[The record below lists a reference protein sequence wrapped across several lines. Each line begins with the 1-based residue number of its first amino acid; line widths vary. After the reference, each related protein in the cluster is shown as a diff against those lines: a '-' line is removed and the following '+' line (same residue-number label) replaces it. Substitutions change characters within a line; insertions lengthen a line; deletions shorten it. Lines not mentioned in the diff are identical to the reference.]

1 MTELIPYGY
10 QEEAI
15 TFATTRTGSVIA
27 DECGLGKTLVAVEA
41 AKRLRKFKPWRCLV
55 LCPPSLVAQWVKFI
69 SEQDDGGPLIYAPSR
84 LPLDY
89 KLYAGWFVNDY
100 YALYNDAA
108 RERMQK
114 VLWDLIILDEA
125 HRIKNR
131 QAKISKYCK
140 QLNKVRSICLT
151 ATPMEAGAVD
161 LWSILN
167 FIDRPAY
174 PAFHR
179 WVHKH
184 LKVTDNYWGGKKYGD
199 PLDET
204 AFGQQV
210 APYILRRTKKEVVP
224 ELPARIDIP
233 QRVDMLPDQLAAYT
247 DIKNSDDILVD
258 VEDQTLLIQNVL
270 TLITR
275 LQQVSTDPS
284 LIGLKAES
292 GKLLWLKEFFDDH
305 PNERVVV
312 FTRFRNTAL
321 NLSHIYGAAHIVGG
335 SISQDFHEDTFDRVF
350 GTIDAMGEGLNLQR
364 ASTAIF
370 LEGHWSTTKM
380 TQALDRIHRVN
391 ILEPKNVYLLNSCR
405 EDIIVYKAI
414 TKKWSKQELVYQYL
428 HG

>member
-15 TFATTRTGSVIA
+15 AFATSRRGCVIA
-27 DECGLGKTLVAVEA
+27 DECGLGKTLVAVET
-41 AKRLRKFKPWRCLV
+41 AKRVRKLSKWRCLV

-69 SEQDDGGPLIYAPSR
+69 SEQDDGGPLIYTPSR
-84 LPLDY
+84 LPVDY
-89 KLYAGWFVNDY
+89 QALEGWIVNDY
-100 YALYNDAA
+100 YALYNPTV

-114 VLWDLIILDEA
+114 VLWDLVILDEA

-131 QAKISKYCK
+131 QAKISRYCK
-140 QLNKVRSICLT
+140 KLNKVRSICLT

-161 LWSILN
+161 LWSLLN
-167 FIDRPAY
+167 FLDRPSF
-174 PAFHR
+174 PSFHA
-179 WVHKH
+179 WTNKH
-184 LKVTDNYWGGKKYGD
+184 LKVTKNYWGGFNYGN
-199 PLDET
+199 PKDEV
-204 AFGQQV
+204 AFGELV
-210 APYILRRTKKEVVP
+210 APYILRRTKRDVAS
-224 ELPARIDIP
+224 ELPPRIDVP
-233 QRVDMLPDQLAAYT
+233 TRVDMLPAQLAIYNE
-247 DIKNSDDILVD
+247 IKTSDDILVD

-275 LQQVSTDPS
+275 LQQVSLDPS
-284 LIGLKAES
+284 LLGFKAKS
-292 GKLLWLKEFFDDH
+292 GKLLWLEEFLDDH

-312 FTRFRNTAL
+312 FTRFRDVAL
-321 NLSHIYGAAHIVGG
+321 DLSRKYRAPHIVGG
-335 SISQDFHEDTFDRVF
+335 DTSPTFSEDTFDLLF

-364 ASTAIF
+364 ASTAVF

-391 ILEPKNVYLLNSCR
+391 ISEPKIVYLLNSCK

-414 TKKWSKQELVYQYL
+414 SKKWSKQEMVYQYL